1 MNTQEIIELG
11 AKHLFQIYP
20 RAPLAL
26 VRGEGCRVWDADGR
40 EYLDFFSSTVV
51 VNLGH
56 CHPNVTRAISEQA
69 RTILHVSNL
78 HHSLPQAQLAE
89 RLCAH
94 SFADRVFFCN
104 SGAEANEAA
113 IKLAR
118 KFGADFGDGRFEIIT
133 AIGSFH
139 GRTIATI
146 TATGQEKVRRG
157 FQPLPEGFRYVPY
170 NDVDS
175 LASAVGDRTIAVML
189 EPMLGEGGVL
199 APASSYL
206 RQVRELCDQRGL
218 LLILDEVQTG
228 MGRLGRLFGYELSG
242 ITPDIVTLGKGIA
255 NGVPLGAMLATER
268 VAQAFGV
275 GAHGTTFGG
284 NALAC
289 AAGIAVID
297 TLLTEGVVENCR
309 AMGEYLR
316 ARLAALQSSLPIIR
330 NVRGHGLLVGIELS
344 EAGATL
350 VDRCR
355 AAGLIINCTADKV
368 LRLSP
373 PLIVTRAEIDRA
385 VAIIESVLRA

>member
-1 MNTQEIIELG
+1 MTNQDIIDLG

-20 RAPLAL
+20 RAPLAI
-26 VRGEGCRVWDADGR
+26 VRGDGCRVWDADGK

-56 CHPNVTRAISEQA
+56 CHPKVTRAITEQA
-69 RTILHVSNL
+69 QTILHVSNL

-89 RLCAH
+89 RLCRH
-94 SFADRVFFCN
+94 SFADRVFLCN

-118 KFGADFGDGRFEIIT
+118 KFGADFGNGRYEIIT

-170 NDVDS
+170 NDVDA
-175 LASAVGDRTIAVML
+175 LAAAVSDRTIAIML

-199 APASSYL
+199 APPPDYL
-206 RQVRELCDQRGL
+206 ARVRALCDERDL
-218 LLILDEVQTG
+218 LLVLDEVQTG

-242 ITPDIVTLGKGIA
+242 ITPDIMTLGKGIA

-297 TLLTEGVVENCR
+297 TLVSDGVVENCR
-309 AMGEYLR
+309 VMGKYLR
-316 ARLAALQSSLPIIR
+316 ERLQALQPSLPIIR
-330 NVRGHGLLVGIELS
+330 DVRGHGLLVGAELS
-344 EAGATL
+344 EAGADA

-373 PLIVTRAEIDRA
+373 PLIVTRAEVDRA
-385 VAIIESVLRA
+385 VAILEQVLRT